1 MNSINSE
8 YSSDNSSAEERK
20 DEKIEKLRERG
31 RYATYQE
38 DLAFCKEL
46 NILRNDFYYQMIESE
61 HIMLI
66 DFMYMPLDILSGD
79 AYSARKIDDY
89 RTFYFIVDGMG
100 KGLSASLTAILMTSF
115 VNHIIDI
122 CTFDLYE
129 LIEKTITYIKPILL
143 EEETVS
149 VDFILI
155 NHKTEQLHYSKFS
168 MPQSLMQTYD
178 SKIIKIKS
186 NNQPIS
192 KYIKDFKISEFD
204 ISNITKFLFYSDGMV
219 ENSTRFGNQLYAEY
233 VENDFLT
240 SFTKDDLR
248 AKFLWKIDEQED
260 DITFIFL
267 NKLDLNSTKVATK
280 KFSSTLEEID
290 DASIWYGDIWATLTD
305 DAELQSMAAVVFSEL
320 FMNAFEHGN
329 LNIDSANKHKLIEDG
344 TYFDTL
350 EELSKECTK
359 KISVNIN
366 RVEHQNNNYILTSIR
381 DEGDGFDTEIL
392 SKIFRNSKT
401 FNGRGVFV
409 SRRSSLGIY
418 YNLKGNRVLYLHKL

>member
-1 MNSINSE
+1 MNSTNSKYNFDNFSIKKKKNRRIEELEKREE
-8 YSSDNSSAEERK
+8 YT
-20 DEKIEKLRERG
+20 
-31 RYATYQE
+31 TYQE
-38 DLAFCKEL
+38 DLAFAKEL
-46 NILRNDFYYQMIESE
+46 NLLRNDFYYQMVESE
-61 HIMLI
+61 QVFLI
-66 DFMYMPLDILSGD
+66 DFMYKPLDILSGD
-79 AYSARKIDDY
+79 AYSARKIDND
-89 RTFYFIVDGMG
+89 RAFYLIVDGMG
-100 KGLSASLTAILMTSF
+100 KGLSASLGAMLITSY
-115 VNHIIDI
+115 VNHIIDTCI
-122 CTFDLYE
+122 FDLYE
-129 LIEKTITYIKPILL
+129 LVDKTIKYIKPILL

-168 MPQSLMQTYD
+168 MPRSLMQTN
-178 SKIIKIKS
+178 SGEIIKIKS
-186 NNQPIS
+186 NNPPIS
-192 KYIKDFKISEFD
+192 KYIDNFILSELD
-204 ISNITKFLFYSDGMV
+204 ISNITKFLFHSDGMV

-267 NKLDLNSTKVATK
+267 NKLDLNSATIATK
-280 KFSSTLEEID
+280 KFSSTLEDIES
-290 DASIWYGDIWATLTD
+290 ASGWYGDIWATLTE
-305 DAELQSMAAVVFSEL
+305 DAELQGMAAIVFSEL

-329 LNIDSANKHKLIEDG
+329 LSIDSANKHKLLEDG
-344 TYFDTL
+344 IYFDTL
-350 EELSKECTK
+350 EELSKGCPR
-359 KISVNIN
+359 KISVNIS
-366 RVEHQNNNYILTSIR
+366 RVEHQKNSYILTSVR

-418 YNLKGNRVLYLHKL
+418 YNSKGDKVLYLHKL